1 VTTPRFAF
9 RFVST
14 RRDILDGLGASLTA
28 RTGMRRWIR
37 FAVTALGVAWLA
49 GVVAV
54 LFTDAR
60 PQAWWQ
66 PVLWAVLGGG
76 IVWSFALHPWR
87 MRRHILATT
96 PATQPQVLE
105 FSDTGIEI
113 DAEGVGRVLMTF
125 DDGSVHWLPARAFR
139 SRTERRA
146 FVNYATGMIPVDPHA

>member
-37 FAVTALGVAWLA
+37 FAVIALGVAWLA

-96 PATQPQVLE
+96 PPTQPQVLE

-113 DAEGVGRVLMTF
+113 DAEGVGRRRP
-125 DDGSVHWLPARAFR
+125 DDLR
-139 SRTERRA
+139 
-146 FVNYATGMIPVDPHA
+146 